1 MKEKTKILLVDDY
14 DIGRYSTKKTLES
27 AGYQVIEADCG
38 EKAIKLARAE
48 KPDLIILDVNLPDMN
63 GFEVLKYLKGDK
75 DTKDIS
81 VIHLSA
87 TCKDKDSKVFGIEE
101 GADSYLVQPIE
112 KEELLATIKAIL
124 RMKRAELEEKAL
136 RKEKELIFSS
146 INEGIVFLDK
156 DGYIKDCN
164 PAFLS
169 IVGKNKEDVLEQKC
183 HLIVHGTECSPEYCI
198 YEKAKESKKRET
210 TEILINNRW
219 YNFIIDPIIEN
230 DEIVGAVHLFTD
242 ITELK
247 NTINELQ
254 KASDEINVLSGLI
267 PICTSCKKIR
277 NDAGYWERVEEYFT
291 KHSNIL
297 FSHGLCPECA
307 KKLYPDFDFDK
318 KK

>member
-1 MKEKTKILLVDDY
+1 M
-14 DIGRYSTKKTLES
+14 
-27 AGYQVIEADCG
+27 
-38 EKAIKLARAE
+38 
-48 KPDLIILDVNLPDMN
+48 
-63 GFEVLKYLKGDK
+63 
-75 DTKDIS
+75 
-81 VIHLSA
+81 
-87 TCKDKDSKVFGIEE
+87 
-101 GADSYLVQPIE
+101 
-112 KEELLATIKAIL
+112 
-124 RMKRAELEEKAL
+124 
-136 RKEKELIFSS
+136 
-146 INEGIVFLDK
+146 
-156 DGYIKDCN
+156 
-164 PAFLS
+164 
-169 IVGKNKEDVLEQKC
+169 
-183 HLIVHGTECSPEYCI
+183 
-198 YEKAKESKKRET
+198 
-210 TEILINNRW
+210 INNRW

-254 KASDEINVLSGLI
+254 KALDEINVLSGLI